1 MYGETPKTDIQK
13 LIEERQEP
21 LKNIASF
28 YEEQRKAEAEARAKA
43 EAEELAKLPPKPLTP
58 EERQEKQLAELT
70 KAVAE
75 LTNKLKGDAE

>member
-1 MYGETPKTDIQK
+1 MYCETPETDIQK

-21 LKNIASF
+21 LKNISAF
-28 YEEQRKAEAEARAKA
+28 YEEQRNAEEEAPAK
-43 EAEELAKLPPKPLTP
+43 AEELAKLPPKQFTP
-58 EERQEKQLAELT
+58 EEQLAELT

>member
-1 MYGETPKTDIQK
+1 MYGEAPKMDIQK

-21 LKNIASF
+21 LKNISSYYDEA
-28 YEEQRKAEAEARAKA
+28 RKQAEEARAKA
-43 EAEELAKLPPKPLTP
+43 EAEELAKLPPKPLTS
-58 EERQEKQLAELT
+58 EEQLAELT